1 MPTTTSA
8 EELTRQAHFVFIGLV
23 AQLRAATMSQ
33 VPVTDR
39 TAIIKVVKVLQVPAS
54 FGDWTNQQITVQL
67 SDGAHVQ
74 QGQQYVFYTNG
85 WLFGESIAVHALAQH
100 PATPEVLQRQVSD
113 PVQAL
118 ADRDLQARVARA
130 DLIVA
135 GKVTTT
141 RLPATPA
148 TDRPGPP
155 VPVTRKHPRQHEAVI
170 EIESVEK
177 GNYSEKQVV
186 AFFHTSTDVA
196 WHKSPKFKPGD
207 EGIFL
212 LHKVETPETEVLY
225 SCSHE
230 LDFQPWSKLDQIRSY
245 IKFSANP

>member
-1 MPTTTSA
+1 MPTTAST
-8 EELTRQAHFVFIGLV
+8 EELTRQARFVFIGLV
-23 AQLRAATMSQ
+23 SQLKAATMPQ
-33 VPVTDR
+33 VPVTDQ
-39 TAIIKVVKVLQVPAS
+39 TAIVKVVKALQAPAS
-54 FGDWTNQQITVQL
+54 FADWTNQQITVQL
-67 SDGAHVQ
+67 SDGADVQ
-74 QGQQYVFYTNG
+74 EGQQYVFYTNG

-100 PATPEVLQRQVSD
+100 PVTQEVLQREVSD

-118 ADRDLQARVARA
+118 ADRDLQAQVARA
-130 DLIVA
+130 DLIVV

-155 VPVTRKHPRQHEAVI
+155 VPVTRKHPKRHEAVI

-177 GNYSEKQVV
+177 GSYPDKQVV
-186 AFFHTSTDVA
+186 VLFHTSTDVV

-212 LHKVETPETEVLY
+212 LHKVENPETAVLY
-225 SCSHE
+225 ACPHE